1 MTDLFSKIK
10 EVTELDGIA
19 GYEHSV
25 RDYLRTKITPLV
37 DRVETDGLG
46 GIFGIRDSKAEKA
59 PRILV
64 AAHMDEVGFMV
75 SDIKVD
81 GTLRVVGIG
90 GWNPLVVSSQRFT
103 LYTRTGQVIP
113 LISGSVPPIFYVGQM
128 ALLVYQISKI
138 LCLMVALRIRQKLKA
153 LALHRVILLSLNLK
167 RS

>member
-1 MTDLFSKIK
+1 
-10 EVTELDGIA
+10 
-19 GYEHSV
+19 
-25 RDYLRTKITPLV
+25 
-37 DRVETDGLG
+37 
-46 GIFGIRDSKAEKA
+46 
-59 PRILV
+59 
-64 AAHMDEVGFMV
+64 MDEVGFMV

-113 LISGSVPPIFYVGQM
+113 LISGSVPPHFYVGQM